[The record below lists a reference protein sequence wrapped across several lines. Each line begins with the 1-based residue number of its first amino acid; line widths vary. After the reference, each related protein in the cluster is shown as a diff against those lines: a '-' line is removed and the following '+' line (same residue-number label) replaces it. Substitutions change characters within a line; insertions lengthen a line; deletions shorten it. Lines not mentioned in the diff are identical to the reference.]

1 MNEGI
6 VETEMGSLQRNIIPD
21 QGFGNDPTNTTSS
34 SDSTGT
40 YNYSSTLN
48 DDMEIDAPFPHDDDD
63 DNDSDG
69 VNKVFPK
76 VGQEPLHQI

>member
-1 MNEGI
+1 
-6 VETEMGSLQRNIIPD
+6 
-21 QGFGNDPTNTTSS
+21 
-34 SDSTGT
+34 
-40 YNYSSTLN
+40 
-48 DDMEIDAPFPHDDDD
+48 MEIDAPFPHDDDD